1 MFFSVETLKRRR
13 KNLLEGFTRCLKK
26 IKENQRSG
34 SGNIKIPT
42 CRFFKELEFLKDR
55 VKNKPTT
62 SNVNKVNNSGLDE
75 ISPPPHTPVPST
87 SSTLD
92 TNLGH
97 SSNKRKLTRL
107 NQIDSSGSVSICQ
120 DTRDQIDLLLVNAL
134 SNENKVSPGISEKRI
149 SKKWK

>member
-1 MFFSVETLKRRR
+1 MED
-13 KNLLEGFTRCLKK
+13 FTRCLKK
-26 IKENQRSG
+26 FKDNPRSG

-55 VKNKPTT
+55 MKNKPTT
-62 SNVNKVNNSGLDE
+62 SNVNTVNNSGSGLDD
-75 ISPPPHTPVPST
+75 ISSPPHTPVPST

-97 SSNKRKLTRL
+97 SSNKRKLTHL
-107 NQIDSSGSVSICQ
+107 NQIDSTGNVSTRQ

-134 SNENKVSPGISEKRI
+134 SNENEVSPGISKKGI